1 MSVLE
6 ALRELF
12 SHHPKTMEAGSE
24 TLAELL
30 FKCCLLLICPESCEV
45 DAALEALRVEGEVL
59 A

>member
-30 FKCCLLLICPESCEV
+30 YECRLLLIRPESCEV
-45 DAALEALRVEGEVL
+45 EAALEALQVEGGVL